1 MKAIDRWIER
11 KLHEQHP
18 SIKEAVTIAEEYKKV
33 TGGRSL
39 YAQITLSAIP
49 SPSFSFQSK
58 AHWPRE
64 SYDEDVII
72 GILDVLLA
80 TRNQN
85 GGPAGRGKKVTA
97 AKVRQATATSLPA
110 TGLAKV
116 TLYVRPDQVVA
127 IEAIQLQ
134 ERRRTGIRPDKSA
147 LVQEGLDLL
156 IRKYAPK
163 P

>member
-1 MKAIDRWIER
+1 MA
-11 KLHEQHP
+11 
-18 SIKEAVTIAEEYKKV
+18 A
-33 TGGRSL
+33 
-39 YAQITLSAIP
+39 
-49 SPSFSFQSK
+49 
-58 AHWPRE
+58 
-64 SYDEDVII
+64 
-72 GILDVLLA
+72 
-80 TRNQN
+80 RNQN
-85 GGPAGRGKKVTA
+85 GRAAGRGKQATAAKARQVTA
-97 AKVRQATATSLPA
+97 APLPA

-163 P
+163 S